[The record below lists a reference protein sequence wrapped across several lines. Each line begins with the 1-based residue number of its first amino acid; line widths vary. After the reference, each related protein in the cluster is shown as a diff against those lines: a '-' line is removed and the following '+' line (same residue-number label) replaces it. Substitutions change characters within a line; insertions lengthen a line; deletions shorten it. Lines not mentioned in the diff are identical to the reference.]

1 MCGRICTLKCPPCGG
16 LIIDGAGKM
25 YLSEAC
31 VGKNY
36 TVIKLDLPFETER
49 RLEALG
55 MTDRAPVSVINRKGK
70 GILIIKLRG
79 TRFALGY
86 NITKNITV
94 EEAEKTNETV

>member
-1 MCGRICTLKCPPCGG
+1 
-16 LIIDGAGKM
+16 M

-55 MTDRAPVSVINRKGK
+55 MTNRAPVSVINRKGK